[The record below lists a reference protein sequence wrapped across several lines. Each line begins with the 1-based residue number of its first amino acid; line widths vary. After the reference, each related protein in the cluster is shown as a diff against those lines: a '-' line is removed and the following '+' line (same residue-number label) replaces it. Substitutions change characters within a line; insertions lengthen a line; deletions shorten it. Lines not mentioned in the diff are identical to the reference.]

1 MFNEILEGGLN
12 QLLTRR
18 LGMKLGSPAPAVAPE
33 VFPTM
38 NLEND
43 RPEWGF
49 IKGEQ
54 LLGYSAALAAGTATD
69 YGMGWLINS
78 ANSGMIITITKIGS
92 YTTGNHIRIRTAR
105 SVDAGSVVGTLR
117 SAGRMDTRWAGLGT
131 LTIRTTASVLP
142 VLAYQEI
149 GQATNQIAFEEPI
162 VLAPGTTC
170 HFYGEALATSL
181 TFDICWRE
189 RVALPGEL
197 V

>member
-33 VFPTM
+33 VFPSM
-38 NLEND
+38 NLESD

-54 LLGYSAALAAGTATD
+54 LMGYGELIAAGTAAD
-69 YGMGWLINS
+69 YGQCWLINPVG
-78 ANSGMIITITKIGS
+78 SGTLITITRIS
-92 YTTGNHIRIRTAR
+92 ATTAGNHARIRTAR
-105 SVDAGSVVGTLR
+105 SVDAGAAVGSLR
-117 SAGRMDTRWAGLGT
+117 TNGWMDTRWAGSGVLLLRRVAIT
-131 LTIRTTASVLP
+131 LP
-142 VLAYQEI
+142 VLTYREV
-149 GQATNQIAFEEPI
+149 GMATNQMAFEKPI
-162 VLAPGTTC
+162 VLGPGTTC
-170 HFYGEALATSL
+170 HFYGETPATAFS
-181 TFDICWRE
+181 FDVQWME